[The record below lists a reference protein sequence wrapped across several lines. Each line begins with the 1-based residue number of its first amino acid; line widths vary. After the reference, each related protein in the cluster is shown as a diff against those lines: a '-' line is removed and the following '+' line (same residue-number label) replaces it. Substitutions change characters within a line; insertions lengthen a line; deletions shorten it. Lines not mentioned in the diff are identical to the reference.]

1 MRLRLPILAIV
12 VLWFVT
18 DRELLLIA
26 PAVRR
31 IQFAAASDL
40 EARYVD
46 PVQAPRLAAYLR
58 QRPPEWVTLAP
69 LLAARLSAEL
79 PFPVGYN
86 WSALELSPVNNAT
99 PPPPTTDELSADQ
112 QDHFGIGPITVAAD
126 AATIPL
132 RRFGLL
138 ENAEAP
144 IAQAFATVRSASS
157 LVFDLRNCQ
166 DAVPGTALLWAS
178 YLFPEQ
184 IYWATLQYRG
194 FTEEYW
200 TLPKVAGPRYHGPV
214 TVLTSART
222 SAACQG
228 FAYSLQALGRARV
241 IGETAP
247 GLFSARRQVTEHFWL
262 QLPEAKPSD
271 EPYRKPPSD
280 LPAKPGYT
288 AGSSINSR
296 GPEAP
301 ESPANPPRR

>member
-1 MRLRLPILAIV
+1 LRLRLPILAV
-12 VLWFVT
+12 VLLWFAT
-18 DRELLLIA
+18 DRELLLTA

-46 PVQAPRLAAYLR
+46 PAQASRLGAYLR
-58 QRPPEWVTLAP
+58 HRPPEWVTLAP
-69 LLAARLSAEL
+69 LLAVRLSAEL
-79 PFPVGYN
+79 RFPVGYN
-86 WSALELSPVNNAT
+86 WAAQELSPVNNAT
-99 PPPPTTDELSADQ
+99 PPPPTADERSADQ
-112 QDHFGIGPITVAAD
+112 RDHFGIGPITVAAD
-126 AATIPL
+126 AATIPI

-144 IAQAFATVRSASS
+144 IAQAFATVRSAPN

-200 TLPKVAGPRYHGPV
+200 TLPKVTGPRFTGPV

-222 SAACQG
+222 ASACQG
-228 FAYSLQALGRARV
+228 FAFALQAHRRATIV
-241 IGETAP
+241 GETAP

-262 QLPEAKPSD
+262 LLPEARPWD

-280 LPAKPGYT
+280 PPAKPGYT
-288 AGSSINSR
+288 AGSSINSH

>member
-12 VLWFVT
+12 LLWFVT

-46 PVQAPRLAAYLR
+46 PAQAPRLAAYLR

-69 LLAARLSAEL
+69 LLAARLSVEL

-86 WSALELSPVNNAT
+86 WSAQELSPVNNAT
-99 PPPPTTDELSADQ
+99 PPPPTADELSADQ

-126 AATIPL
+126 VATIPL

-144 IAQAFATVRSASS
+144 IAQAFATVRSAPS
-157 LVFDLRNCQ
+157 LVFDLRNCK

-184 IYWATLQYRG
+184 MYWATLQYRG

-200 TLPKVAGPRYHGPV
+200 TLPKVAGPRFNGPV

-247 GLFSARRQVTEHFWL
+247 GLFSARRQVAEHFWL
-262 QLPEAKPSD
+262 HLPEAKPSD
-271 EPYRKPPSD
+271 GPYRKPPSD
-280 LPAKPGYT
+280 PPAKPGYT
-288 AGSSINSR
+288 VGSSINSH
-296 GPEAP
+296 GPAAP

>member
-1 MRLRLPILAIV
+1 MRLRLPILAFSL
-12 VLWFVT
+12 LWFAT

-58 QRPPEWVTLAP
+58 QRPPEWLTVAP

-79 PFPVGYN
+79 AFPVGYN
-86 WSALELSPVNNAT
+86 WSAAELSPVSNAT
-99 PPPPTTDELSADQ
+99 PPPPTAAELSADQ
-112 QDHFGIGPITVAAD
+112 QDHLGVGPITFTAD

-138 ENAEAP
+138 ENAAAP
-144 IAQAFATVRSASS
+144 AAQVFQTVRDAPS
-157 LVFDLRNCQ
+157 LAFDLRDCQ

-184 IYWATLQYRG
+184 IHWATLQYRG

-200 TLPKVAGPRYHGPV
+200 TLPIVAGPRYNGPV
-214 TVLTSART
+214 VVLTSART
-222 SAACQG
+222 SPACQS
-228 FAYSLQALGRARV
+228 FAFSLQALRRARV
-241 IGETAP
+241 VGPTAP

-262 QLPEAKPSD
+262 LLPEAKPLD
-271 EPYRKPPSD
+271 GPYRKQPSD
-280 LPAKPGYT
+280 PPAKPGYT
-288 AGSSINSR
+288 AASSTN
-296 GPEAP
+296 
-301 ESPANPPRR
+301 